1 MCGGQLGVGGKGN
14 KQIVKICGRPSGYV
28 LCRQI
33 KPRKEDSKYAQ
44 GERLCN
50 FKMVSED
57 IT

>member
-1 MCGGQLGVGGKGN
+1 MGVGGKGN

-57 IT
+57 IS